1 MHQPMNSFHKK
12 SSRWLAF
19 FVLALALAGCS
30 SEATSEKPGD
40 QTKPVNLLAA
50 ATFDT
55 ARMAL
60 VRNELSLTGKITVN
74 QDKMVKVFPLV
85 GGHLEQVKTD
95 LGNYVQKGQVL
106 AIIRSGDM
114 ADLEQQAITARGDL
128 AVAEKNLQVADDM
141 TKAGLTSQ
149 REFVAAREQLVAAK
163 GEVNRVRE
171 RRQILGGSGSIYVV
185 KAPVS
190 GFIVEKTA
198 SPGMELR
205 SDDPENLF
213 TISNLDQ
220 IWVMANVYEA
230 DVSNVHEGDMTTI
243 TTLSYP
249 DKMYTG
255 RIDKIFNTLDPDS
268 KTMKV
273 RVTLLNPDYKLKPE
287 MFANVSVSYPGR
299 DQRIAI
305 PANALVFDKSRNF
318 VVIVNAKNLPI
329 VREVTLFK
337 TIGQTAYVDGGL
349 AAGDRI
355 VTKNQLLVYN
365 ALSN

>member
-1 MHQPMNSFHKK
+1 MLHKLNSQ
-12 SSRWLAF
+12 SPLRLAF
-19 FVLALALAGCS
+19 FTLTIGLVGCQ
-30 SEATSEKPGD
+30 SEATSEKPD
-40 QTKPVNLLAA
+40 AHTKPANLLAA

-55 ARMAL
+55 ARMAP
-60 VRNELSLTGKITVN
+60 VRNELSLTGKVTVN

-85 GGHLEQVKTD
+85 GGHLDAVKTD

-106 AIIRSGDM
+106 AIMRSGDM
-114 ADLEQQAITARGDL
+114 ADLEQQGVTARGDL

-149 REFVAAREQLVAAK
+149 REFVAAREQLAAAK
-163 GEVNRVRE
+163 GEVNRVKE

-220 IWVMANVYEA
+220 VWVMANVYEA
-230 DVSNVHEGDMTTI
+230 DVSNVHEGDMATI

-249 DKMYTG
+249 DKKYTG

-287 MFANVSVSYPGR
+287 MFANVSVTYPGR
-299 DQRIAI
+299 DQRIAV
-305 PANALVFDKSRNF
+305 PASALVFDKSRNF

-329 VREVTLFK
+329 VREVTVFK
-337 TIGQTAYVDGGL
+337 TIGQTVYLDGGL
-349 AAGDRI
+349 AAGDRVI
-355 VTKNQLLVYN
+355 TKNQLLVYN